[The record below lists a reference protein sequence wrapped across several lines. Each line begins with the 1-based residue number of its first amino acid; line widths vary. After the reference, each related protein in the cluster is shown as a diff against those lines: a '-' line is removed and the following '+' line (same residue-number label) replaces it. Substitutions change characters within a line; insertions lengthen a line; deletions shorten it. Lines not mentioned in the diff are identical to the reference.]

1 MRKVYL
7 IALLG
12 ILALFLASCGGPP
25 KPEPQQPVIT
35 EPEPEPE
42 PEPVPEPEPEPEP
55 VLITESDFQIV
66 YFDFD
71 KFNLVD
77 SAKRALDNNAR
88 VLKSNPNVV
97 VMIEGHCDERG
108 TIEYNL
114 SLGEKRA
121 NAAMQYLKDLG
132 ISGSRMKTISY
143 GKEKPADPGHNERA
157 WAKNRR
163 AIFKVMSQ

>member
-1 MRKVYL
+1 MRKFYL
-7 IALLG
+7 LALLG
-12 ILALFLASCGGPP
+12 VFALFIASCGGPP
-25 KPEPQQPVIT
+25 PPPPEEPVVE
-35 EPEPEPE
+35 EPAPEPE

-66 YFDFD
+66 YFDYD

-77 SAKRALDNNAR
+77 SAKIALDNNAR
-88 VLKSNPNVV
+88 VLKDNPNVL

-121 NAAMQYLKDLG
+121 NSAMQYIKDLG
-132 ISGSRMKTISY
+132 ISNVRMKTISY

-157 WAKNRR
+157 WSKNRR
-163 AIFKVMSQ
+163 VIFKVMSQ